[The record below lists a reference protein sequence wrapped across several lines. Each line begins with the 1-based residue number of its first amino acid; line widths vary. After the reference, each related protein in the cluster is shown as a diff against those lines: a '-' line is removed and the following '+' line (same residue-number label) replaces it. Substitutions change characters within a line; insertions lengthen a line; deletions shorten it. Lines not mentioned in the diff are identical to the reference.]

1 MSNLNDGILI
11 KWLKPVNE
19 RDYNNLVEGV
29 DFVVL
34 NYNKQCP
41 RIDGLPVDFT
51 GAEDAENLEWL
62 IKVTGNRAGVD
73 LRLYMENI
81 ASRPT
86 QTSDPD
92 YPNYH
97 QYITEFGNVRRT
109 NAEIIAAIRQ
119 MEKQANTSILAEGDA
134 TKLNMMQAAVT
145 NAYRLGQVPL
155 APDLQEVEDRLL
167 EVANKANQNAR
178 NAADLIALVEAGGIP
193 DIDSGWEY
201 DNITPKGFPFNA

>member
-1 MSNLNDGILI
+1 MNNLQDGILI
-11 KWLKPVNE
+11 EWIKPVSE
-19 RDYNNLVEGV
+19 RDYSNLVEGV
-29 DFVVL
+29 DFIVL
-34 NYNKQCP
+34 NHNKPCP
-41 RIDGLPVDFT
+41 VADGSPINFSGVPN
-51 GAEDAENLEWL
+51 AENLEWL
-62 IKVTGNRAGVD
+62 IKATGNRAGVD
-73 LRLYMENI
+73 FRLYMENI

-86 QTSDPD
+86 QISDPD

-97 QYITEFGNVRRT
+97 QYVTEFGNVRRP

-155 APDLQEVEDRLL
+155 TPDLQEVEDRLL

-178 NAADLIALVEAGGIP
+178 NAADLIAVVEAGGIP
-193 DIDSGWEY
+193 DIDSGWEF

>member
-1 MSNLNDGILI
+1 MSNLQDGILI
-11 KWLKPVNE
+11 EWLKPVSE

-34 NYNKQCP
+34 NYNKPCP
-41 RIDGLPVDFT
+41 NSDGSPISFAGVPN
-51 GAEDAENLEWL
+51 AENLEWL
-62 IKVTGNRAGVD
+62 IKSTATRVGVD
-73 LRLYMENI
+73 FRLYMENI

-97 QYITEFGNVRRT
+97 QWITEFGNVRRT
-109 NAEIIAAIRQ
+109 NEEIIAAIRQ

-134 TKLNMMQAAVT
+134 TKLNMMQASVT
-145 NAYRLGQVPL
+145 NAYRLGLVPL
-155 APDLQEVEDRLL
+155 APDLQEIEDRLL

-178 NAADLIALVEAGGIP
+178 NAADLIAIVEAGGIP
-193 DIDSGWEY
+193 NLDSGWEY